1 VGAVT
6 DRIRWGILG
15 TGGIAATFA
24 GDLRQI
30 DDAELVAVGSRTAEA
45 AQRFAGRFEVP
56 RACSS
61 YQALVNDPDVDVV
74 YVATPQSIHAEC
86 MRLAI
91 EAGKAVLCEKPFT
104 LTGAEAREVVQ
115 LARDR
120 SVFLMEAMWTRFLP
134 HMRRIDQL
142 LRSGALGDVTTL
154 VADHGQAIPDD
165 DGHRLRRPELG
176 GGALLDLGVY
186 PVSLAS
192 HVLGA
197 PSTVSAVGL
206 LSPQGV
212 DLQTSIVLTYDT
224 GAHALLTTTLGAWT
238 ANRATIS
245 GTEARIEIDGIW
257 FTPTSFSLFRP
268 GASEPE
274 RFERPRLGAGLWYQ
288 AQAVGELLREDAT
301 ESPLMPLAE
310 TVTIMET
317 LDAVRGQIGLIFP
330 VIGRD

>member
-1 VGAVT
+1 MA

-24 GDLRQI
+24 RDLQQI
-30 DDAELVAVGSRTAEA
+30 DDAELVAVGSRTDEA
-45 AQRFAGRFEVP
+45 AQRFAGRFDVA
-56 RACSS
+56 RAHGS
-61 YQALVNDPDVDVV
+61 YKALVEDAEVDVV

-104 LTGAEAREVVQ
+104 LTGAEAREIVE
-115 LARDR
+115 LARAEG
-120 SVFLMEAMWTRFLP
+120 VFLMEAMWTRFLP

-142 LRSGALGDVTTL
+142 LRSGVLGDVTTL
-154 VADHGQAIPDD
+154 VADHGQAIPGD
-165 DGHRLRRPELG
+165 DGHRLRRPDLG

-197 PSTVSAVGL
+197 PSTVTAVGL
-206 LSPQGV
+206 LTPTGV
-212 DLQTSIVLTYDT
+212 DVQTSMVLTYDT
-224 GAHALLTTTLGAWT
+224 GAHAVLTTTLGART

-245 GTEARIEIDGIW
+245 GTEGRIEIDDVW
-257 FTPTSFSLFRP
+257 YTPTSFSLIRN
-268 GASEPE
+268 GSDSRE
-274 RFERPRLGAGLWYQ
+274 RFERPRIGAGLWYQ
-288 AQAVGELLREDAT
+288 AVTVGELLREGAT

-317 LDAVRGQIGLIFP
+317 LDAVRGQIGLTFP
-330 VIGRD
+330 AEGGR